1 MKHLAQILATA
12 VLLVGSGC
20 GAALAS
26 DAATSTSSVAPA
38 STYEPYPPPPNL
50 PASLPP
56 GYGNMIEPP
65 PAEVC
70 RACSYSR
77 VLLESAAGQDEVL
90 ICAREPATPIKPI
103 NRRGA
108 LLRSS
113 VVACDPLCCP

>member
-1 MKHLAQILATA
+1 MKQLAHILATA

-20 GAALAS
+20 GATLVP
-26 DAATSTSSVAPA
+26 DAATSKSAVVSA
-38 STYEPYPPPPNL
+38 STFEPSPPSNTT
-50 PASLPP
+50 ASLPP
-56 GYGNMIEPP
+56 GYGAPIEPP

-70 RACSYSR
+70 RACSYRR